1 MGKTR
6 DLLKKIRATK
16 GTFHAKMGTIKD
28 RKGMDPTEKE
38 GVKRKWHEYTEH
50 KSKQDPL

>member
-1 MGKTR
+1 MKVKEECENVG
-6 DLLKKIRATK
+6 LKLKIK
-16 GTFHAKMGTIKD
+16 SFCTIKD

-38 GVKRKWHEYTEH
+38 GFKRKWHEYTEH

>member
-1 MGKTR
+1 
-6 DLLKKIRATK
+6 
-16 GTFHAKMGTIKD
+16 MGTIND

-50 KSKQDPL
+50 KSKQDPLWPTSQNIRNKNKNKQMGPN